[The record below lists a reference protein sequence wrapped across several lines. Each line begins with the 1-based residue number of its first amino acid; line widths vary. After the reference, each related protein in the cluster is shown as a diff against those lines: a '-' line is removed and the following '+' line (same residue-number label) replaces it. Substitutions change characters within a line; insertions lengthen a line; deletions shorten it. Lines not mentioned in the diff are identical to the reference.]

1 MTAIP
6 MMDDKSIDATVPWHY
21 GDPFKEQRNLLAGV
35 GRVDLSHREII
46 RVAGPDRHEWL
57 HALLTQHLLEPF
69 TSTQALSLSPNGHI
83 EHDLH
88 LVDDG
93 VSTWLIIESG
103 NAETLLP
110 YLKKMKFRADVEIE
124 NVSDTFAVVGAPGWV
139 QSVYPVWHSPAAYL
153 ASPEPAVAYV
163 PNRPASWQVSEI
175 IVPSELLD
183 DELADER
190 IGTWAWEAHRI
201 RAGVARFG
209 FETDSRTIAH
219 ELGLITPAVHLQKGC
234 YRGQETVA
242 KVYNLG
248 KPPRRLVQLQIDGST
263 NELPALGTPVFSE
276 GVEVGRLTS
285 ITQDYESGPLG
296 LAVIKRNVPLD
307 ATLLVG
313 EVAAAQTPIVVA
325 D

>member
-6 MMDDKSIDATVPWHY
+6 MMDDKSIDANVPWHY
-21 GDPFKEQRNLLAGV
+21 GDPFKEQRALLAGT

-46 RVAGPDRHEWL
+46 RVAGPERNVWL

-69 TSTQALSLSPNGHI
+69 TSSQALSLSPNGHI

-93 VSTWLIIESG
+93 AATWVILESG

-124 NVSDTFAVVGAPGWV
+124 DVTDSYAVVGAPGWV
-139 QSVYPVWHSPAAYL
+139 ESVYPVWHSPAAYL
-153 ASPEPAVAYV
+153 ATADSIVAYV
-163 PNRPASWQVSEI
+163 PSRPASWQVSEI
-175 IVPSELLD
+175 IVPRELLD
-183 DELADER
+183 QELSVER
-190 IGTWAWEAHRI
+190 VGTWAWEAHRI
-201 RAGVARFG
+201 RAGVPRFG
-209 FETDSRTIAH
+209 FETDARTIAH

-263 NELPALGTPVFSE
+263 NELPALGTVIFSD

-313 EVAAAQTPIVVA
+313 DIAAAQTPIVVA

>member
-1 MTAIP
+1 
-6 MMDDKSIDATVPWHY
+6 MMDDKSIDANVPWHY
-21 GDPFKEQRNLLAGV
+21 GDPFKEQRALLAGI
-35 GRVDLSHREII
+35 GRIDLSNREII

-69 TSTQALSLSPNGHI
+69 TSSQALSLSPNGHI

-93 VSTWLIIESG
+93 EATWLILENG
-103 NAETLLP
+103 NAQNLLP
-110 YLKKMKFRADVEIE
+110 YLKKMKFRADVLIE
-124 NVSDTFAVVGAPGWV
+124 DLTDSYAVVGAPGWV
-139 QSVYPVWHSPAAYL
+139 SSFYPVWHSPAAYL
-153 ASPEPAVAYV
+153 ADSDPAVAYV
-163 PNRPASWQVSEI
+163 PSRPASWQVSEI
-175 IVPSELLD
+175 IVPRELLEA
-183 DELADER
+183 ELAEER

-201 RAGVARFG
+201 RAGVPRFG
-209 FETDSRTIAH
+209 FETDHRTIPH

-242 KVYNLG
+242 RVYNLG

-263 NELPALGTPVFSE
+263 NELPALGTAIYSD

-296 LAVIKRNVPLD
+296 LAVIKRNVPLG

-325 D
+325 Y

>member
-6 MMDDKSIDATVPWHY
+6 MMDDTSIDASVPWHY
-21 GDPFKEQRNLLAGV
+21 GDPFKEQRTLLAGN

-69 TSTQALSLSPNGHI
+69 TSSQALSLSPNGHI

-93 VSTWLIIESG
+93 AATWLILESG
-103 NAETLLP
+103 NAENLLP

-124 NVSDTFAVVGAPGWV
+124 DVSEAFAIVGAPGWV
-139 QSVYPVWHSPAAYL
+139 SSVYPVWHSPSAYL
-153 ASPEPAVAYV
+153 AAPDPAVAYV
-163 PNRPASWQVSEI
+163 PSRPASWQVSEI
-175 IVPSELLD
+175 IVPRELLD
-183 DELADER
+183 DELTDER

-209 FETDSRTIAH
+209 FETDHRTIPH

-242 KVYNLG
+242 RVYNLG

-313 EVAAAQTPIVVA
+313 EVAAAQTPIVVS

>member
-6 MMDDKSIDATVPWHY
+6 MMDDTSIDASVPWHY
-21 GDPFKEQRNLLAGV
+21 GDPFKEQRTLLEGI
-35 GRVDLSHREII
+35 GRVDLSHRELI
-46 RVAGPDRHEWL
+46 RVSGPERNEWL

-93 VSTWLIIESG
+93 QATWLILETG
-103 NAETLLP
+103 NAQSFLP
-110 YLKKMKFRADVEIE
+110 YLTKMKFRADVVIE
-124 NVSDTFAVVGAPGWV
+124 DVTDTYAVIGAPGWV
-139 QSVYPVWHSPAAYL
+139 SSEYPVWHSPASYL
-153 ASPEPAVAYV
+153 ASPEPVVAYV
-163 PNRPASWQVSEI
+163 PIRPASWQVSEI
-175 IVPSELLD
+175 IVPRELLET
-183 DELADER
+183 ELSNVR

-263 NELPALGTPVFSE
+263 NELPELGTPIFFE
-276 GVEVGRLTS
+276 DAEVGRLTS

-296 LAVIKRNVPLD
+296 LAVIKRNVPMD

-313 EVAAAQTPIVVA
+313 GVAAAQTPIVVA

>member
-6 MMDDKSIDATVPWHY
+6 MMDDTSIDANVPWHY
-21 GDPFKEQRNLLAGV
+21 GDPFKEQRTLVSGN

-93 VSTWLIIESG
+93 VATWLILESG
-103 NAETLLP
+103 NAETFLP
-110 YLKKMKFRADVEIE
+110 YLKKMKFRADVQIE
-124 NVSDTFAVVGAPGWV
+124 DVTDTYAVVGAPGWV
-139 QSVYPVWHSPAAYL
+139 TSVYPVWHSPAAYL
-153 ASPEPAVAYV
+153 AAPDPAVAYV
-163 PNRPASWQVSEI
+163 PSWPASWQVSEI
-175 IVPSELLD
+175 IVPRELLD

-209 FETDSRTIAH
+209 FETDHRTIPH

-242 KVYNLG
+242 RVYNLG

-263 NELPALGTPVFSE
+263 NELPALGTPIFSE

-296 LAVIKRNVPLD
+296 LAVVKRNVPLA

-313 EVAAAQTPIVVA
+313 DVAAAQTPIVVA

>member
-1 MTAIP
+1 
-6 MMDDKSIDATVPWHY
+6 MMDDSSIDASVPWHY
-21 GDPFKEQRNLLAGV
+21 GDPFKEQRTLLEGH
-35 GRVDLSHREII
+35 GRIDLSHRELIL
-46 RVAGPDRHEWL
+46 VSGPDRHEWL

-93 VSTWLIIESG
+93 EATWLILETG
-103 NAETLLP
+103 NSENLLP
-110 YLKKMKFRADVEIE
+110 YLTKMKFRSDVQIE
-124 NVSDTFAVVGAPGWV
+124 EVTDSYAVVGAPGWV
-139 QSVYPVWHSPAAYL
+139 TSEYPVWHSPAAYL
-153 ASPEPAVAYV
+153 ANPESAVAYV

-175 IVPSELLD
+175 IVPRDLLEA
-183 DELADER
+183 ELADER

-209 FETDSRTIAH
+209 FETDHRTIAH

-242 KVYNLG
+242 RVYNLG

-263 NELPALGTPVFSE
+263 NELPVVGTAVFSD

-285 ITQDYESGPLG
+285 VTQDYESGPLG
-296 LAVIKRNVPLD
+296 LAVVKRNVPLD

-313 EVAAAQTPIVVA
+313 DVAAAQTPIVVA